1 MDAVR
6 DQETPLVAV
15 VRGRSGVVR
24 GGSVEIEQ
32 FGLDPTELRWKTGVA
47 VQQSCNVRYSQGA
60 LEWRFLAPPK
70 AHCTSRSQQ
79 PGSRLVVLTELRYY

>member
-32 FGLDPTELRWKTGVA
+32 FGLDPTEL
-47 VQQSCNVRYSQGA
+47 S
-60 LEWRFLAPPK
+60 
-70 AHCTSRSQQ
+70 
-79 PGSRLVVLTELRYY
+79 